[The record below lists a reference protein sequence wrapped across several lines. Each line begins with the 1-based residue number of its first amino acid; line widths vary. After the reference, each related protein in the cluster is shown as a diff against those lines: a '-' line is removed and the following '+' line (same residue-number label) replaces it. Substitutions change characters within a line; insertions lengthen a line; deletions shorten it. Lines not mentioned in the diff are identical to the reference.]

1 MAFGRVD
8 DGIYYL
14 RNRSGCNSGNVDCLM
29 VVTEVLTGLALV
41 RSGVEFI
48 KSNIDTAKDIGEMA
62 SAIDN
67 LFDGRDQAHAAK
79 RNANSHK
86 SVAHEV
92 IDAKLA
98 EEELDT
104 MRQLIDHRFGHGTW
118 ASIVTLRSQRI
129 HEQKEAEK
137 AERIERKKRRDKLVH
152 DFEVGGAVVF
162 AICALTAGLVAIFL
176 FL

>member
-1 MAFGRVD
+1 M
-8 DGIYYL
+8 
-14 RNRSGCNSGNVDCLM
+14 
-29 VVTEVLTGLALV
+29 ALV
-41 RSGVEFI
+41 RQGVSFI
-48 KSNIDTAKDIGEMA
+48 RENLNTARDIGEMA
-62 SAIDN
+62 GAIDN

-98 EEELDT
+98 EEELDQ
-104 MRQLIDHRFGHGTW
+104 MRQLIDARFGFGTW

-137 AERIERKKRRDKLVH
+137 AERIARLKRRKKLIH
-152 DFEVGGAVVF
+152 DFEIGAGVVF
-162 AICALTAGLVAIFL
+162 GICALVAALVATFIFL
-176 FL
+176 